1 MRTASEH
8 VGQPSCVARHVSER
22 PIEAAMSVDY
32 TLAQKGERRGDLRS
46 KPASGRLVPRSL
58 PAAAGFGALD
68 GRQSAMGH
76 SSQTRHGEG
85 VRPKPVLASTQADDW
100 IRPSP
105 ASSWALHGPVQFHL
119 CCPLPSRQERFS
131 LTRLSRSQTPALEDV
146 GEGQI

>member
-1 MRTASEH
+1 
-8 VGQPSCVARHVSER
+8 
-22 PIEAAMSVDY
+22 MSVDY

-68 GRQSAMGH
+68 GRQGAMGH

-105 ASSWALHGPVQFHL
+105 ASSWALHGPVQFHSFL
-119 CCPLPSRQERFS
+119 SMVISTGEVFFPKDKS
-131 LTRLSRSQTPALEDV
+131 RLSRSQTPALEDA
-146 GEGQI
+146 GEGRI